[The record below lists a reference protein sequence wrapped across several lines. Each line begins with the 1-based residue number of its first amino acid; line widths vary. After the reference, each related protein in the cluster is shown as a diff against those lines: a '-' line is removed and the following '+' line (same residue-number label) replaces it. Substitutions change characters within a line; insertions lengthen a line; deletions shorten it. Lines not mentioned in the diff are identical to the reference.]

1 MATTKEID
9 YCGPSGSIVAVAAV
23 QFLGSLATLVPP
35 GLVWASEIQ
44 FRRLNPGNYQPQ
56 PTAFYVVLIAFPIGL
71 SLLGI
76 VASIGMFR
84 LRQWARRLTLFFS
97 TVPALVCALFLILHH
112 ARPPAQGAIFVIGD
126 LSNVFAGCLLAILAP
141 ISIWWWILLTRKGVR
156 SQFR

>member
-1 MATTKEID
+1 MATGAEPD
-9 YCGPSGSIVAVAAV
+9 HSGPSGSIIAVAAV
-23 QFLGSLATLVPP
+23 QFLGSLAALVPP
-35 GLVWASEIQ
+35 GLVWASETQ
-44 FRRLNPGNYQPQ
+44 LQRLNPRNYQSQ

-76 VASIGMFR
+76 ITSIGMFR

-112 ARPPAQGAIFVIGD
+112 PRAVHEAIFVVGD

-141 ISIWWWILLTRKGVR
+141 ISIWWWVLLTRKGVR
-156 SQFR
+156 SQFQ